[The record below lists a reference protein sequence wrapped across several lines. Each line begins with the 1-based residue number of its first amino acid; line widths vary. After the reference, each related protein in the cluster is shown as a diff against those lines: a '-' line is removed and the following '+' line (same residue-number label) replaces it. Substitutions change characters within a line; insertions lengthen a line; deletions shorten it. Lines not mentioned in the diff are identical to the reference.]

1 MDWVTLNV
9 GGTSFSSLR
18 STLTSEPLSLLAKM
32 VTAQSPQP
40 PLSPCLE
47 CCASDMMQN
56 TMSGACPHR
65 ATSDGESVI
74 QVDCDPAAFSVILNC
89 LRHGVIAIPPY
100 LPVQLI
106 KAAASSLG
114 LAHVETKLEEFE
126 RKGTSKKEWL
136 KLNVGGR
143 IFETTRA
150 TLTSHPSSSLAKMF
164 EPRSALPPTLMEDGV
179 YQVDACPRAF
189 AVILNW
195 LRYRQLMLGNIGAE
209 EVVPVADFFHV
220 TDLSDALGDHLRKEE
235 EERDAKAEVLENST
249 DRMENVLERVHGELN
264 SCAEK
269 LDDIKMEVASVG
281 TSLEDLWRIKCEV
294 TNLVQATKL
303 NN

>member
-9 GGTSFSSLR
+9 GGTPFSSLR

-32 VTAQSPQP
+32 VTAQSQP
-40 PLSPCLE
+40 PPSPCLE
-47 CCASDMMQN
+47 CCASDLMQN

-65 ATSDGESVI
+65 TPSDEGSVI

-106 KAAASSLG
+106 KAAASTLG
-114 LAHVETKLEEFE
+114 LAQVQRKLEDFE
-126 RKGTSKKEWL
+126 RKGASKKEWL

-164 EPRSALPPTLMEDGV
+164 EPKSALPPTLMEDGV

-195 LRYRQLMLGNIGAE
+195 LRYRQLMLGGIGAE

-220 TDLSDALGDHLRKEE
+220 TDLSDALGEHLRKEE
-235 EERDAKAEVLENST
+235 EQRDAKAEVLENST
-249 DRMENVLERVHGELN
+249 DRMENVLERVHGELF

-269 LDDIKMEVASVG
+269 LDDIKMEVANVG

-294 TNLVQATKL
+294 TNLVQATKS